1 MEVALS
7 KGGLQDEFFLEYVCD
22 RDLNTN
28 THTHTH
34 TFANLFTDFF
44 GFVLSMM

>member
-7 KGGLQDEFFLEYVCD
+7 KGWLRDEFFLEYVCD

-28 THTHTH
+28 THTHT
-34 TFANLFTDFF
+34 FANLFTDFF

>member
-1 MEVALS
+1 MEGVLS
-7 KGGLQDEFFLEYVCD
+7 KGGLRDEFFLEYVCD

-28 THTHTH
+28 THT
-34 TFANLFTDFF
+34 FANLFTDFF